1 MVLEVLDDELDSG
14 IFTACSDCDSRGPV
28 EQKMNRLLE
37 LLQAVPVLIAIY
49 MTTKWMRR

>member
-37 LLQAVPVLIAIY
+37 LLHAVPVLIAIY
-49 MTTKWMRR
+49 TTTKWMRR

>member
-1 MVLEVLDDELDSG
+1 MTEEVLIRIVICLLG
-14 IFTACSDCDSRGPV
+14 DSRGPV

-37 LLQAVPVLIAIY
+37 LLHAVPVLIAIY